1 MVVMMLHK
9 YSRAAVVHVTQLTHN
24 GKTSKQ
30 GSTDLCA
37 NAKGFEFLAYGL
49 TWGEKR
55 ALR

>member
-1 MVVMMLHK
+1 MRLFVVGGGGVLVQSFGQYDK
-9 YSRAAVVHVTQLTHN
+9 RRTEII
-24 GKTSKQ
+24 
-30 GSTDLCA
+30 TDLCA